1 MSRLTDQELIEEL
14 KARFDMNRK
23 ALHDLQALTAQL
35 EKMNRRLQESEAMKS
50 HFLSNIRNEIN
61 NPLTSIMGLSRHMM
75 GGKCDPE
82 KVAEVGGM
90 IFSEAFDL
98 DFQLR
103 NIFIAAELEAGERRP
118 DYARVDI
125 VSLIASTVE
134 MLAHQIE
141 AKSIRL
147 SQRFASSAPLHFTT
161 DAQMLQVALVNL
173 LVNAVEYSHPQGE
186 VVIEAGASAHGLQV
200 VVSDSGVGI
209 DPADHERVFDRFRQM
224 ESGATKSHRG
234 HGLGLSIIKAV
245 VELLEGRV
253 TLKSSLGQGA
263 CFTLT
268 LPEPA
273 IDVPVEVLAQDGNF
287 FLFKDEEGE
296 GEVF

>member
-61 NPLTSIMGLSRHMM
+61 NPLTSIMGLSRHLMA
-75 GGKCDPE
+75 GKCEPG

-90 IFSEAFDL
+90 VFSEAFDL

-118 DYARVDI
+118 DYAHVDI
-125 VSLIASTVE
+125 GSLIASTVD
-134 MLAHQIE
+134 MLAHQID
-141 AKSIRL
+141 AKVIRL
-147 SQRFASSAPLHFTT
+147 TQHFEMTAPLHFTT

-173 LVNAVEYSHPQGE
+173 LVNAVEYSHQGGE
-186 VVIEAGASAHGLQV
+186 VSISAELTASELKIIV
-200 VVSDSGVGI
+200 TDSGVGI
-209 DPADHERVFDRFRQM
+209 DPADHERIFDRFRQM

-245 VELLEGRV
+245 VELLDGRV
-253 TLKSSLGQGA
+253 MLESDLGQGA
-263 CFTLT
+263 RFTLI
-268 LPEPA
+268 LP
-273 IDVPVEVLAQDGNF
+273 VPTVDTPVNVQAQDGNF